1 MSFLRGRG
9 EKRRK
14 CILILRDT
22 ICYCMMDGYLTG
34 GRRDYVSVGL
44 TTNHNRFHQS
54 SVPYTK
60 KNIPRVEIWFTF
72 GYGSHRLEKFPI
84 GRAKHPGD
92 SSRPLMKSFSTRT
105 TISRESRKQHLWI
118 KRKAICPSCSQR
130 DVKSNPFVVS
140 EYLGILPDPVGLA
153 SRCNGGIGT
162 ATSSGTSPPH

>member
-1 MSFLRGRG
+1 MFYYCLNLFRNDPKKLGCLPITA
-9 EKRRK
+9 RRP
-14 CILILRDT
+14 T
-22 ICYCMMDGYLTG
+22 IHHL
-34 GRRDYVSVGL
+34 S
-44 TTNHNRFHQS
+44 QIQ
-54 SVPYTK
+54 K

-105 TISRESRKQHLWI
+105 TISRDSRKQHLWI
-118 KRKAICPSCSQR
+118 TRKAICPSCSQR
-130 DVKSNPFVVS
+130 DVKSNRFVVS